1 MKRVLFFSMFLLLST
16 FSFGQELKDGKL
28 EKGFVCKSI
37 IINGDTLPLIELPPF
52 EINDYVHV
60 MSPTEKWY
68 WDRLVYN
75 VKVVLPYA
83 RLAGQK
89 LREYN
94 SILLSAKNETEKKKL
109 MKQAEKELKAQFG
122 KQIMDMTFSQGEILM
137 KLVDKETGNTT
148 YDIVKELRGS
158 FIVFFY
164 QNIGRLFGY
173 NLKIRYDP
181 NGKDH
186 QIATAIYMI
195 ENGMI

>member
-1 MKRVLFFSMFLLLST
+1 MIRALFFSMFLLLYV

-28 EKGFVCKSI
+28 EKGFVVKSI
-37 IINGDTLPLIELPPF
+37 IIDGDTLPLVDLPPF

-60 MSPTEKWY
+60 MTPTERWY

-75 VKVVLPYA
+75 VKTVLPYA
-83 RLAGQK
+83 KLAGVK

-94 SILLSAKNETEKKKL
+94 TILSSAKNETEKKRL

-122 KQIMDMTFSQGEILM
+122 KQLMDLTFNQGEILM
-137 KLVDKETGNTT
+137 KLVYRETGNST

-173 NLKIRYDP
+173 NLKVHYDP

-186 QIATAIYMI
+186 QVATVVYMI
-195 ENGMI
+195 ENGLI